1 MTKILIVDDHP
12 DIRQL
17 IRLTL
22 GNSYEIYEAGDGVTA
37 VKLAR
42 EHKPRVVVLDIMM
55 PGEMDGL
62 QALQAIRSDATLSE
76 TKVIMV
82 TARSSA
88 ADQATA
94 LEYGAHA
101 YFCKPFSPVQLV
113 NSIKG
118 LIA

>member
-22 GNSYEIYEAGDGVTA
+22 GSNYEIYEAVDATSA
-37 VKLAR
+37 LRLAR
-42 EHKPRVVVLDIMM
+42 EHQPRIVVLDIMM

-62 QALQAIRSDATLSE
+62 LALQAIRSDATLTE

-82 TARSSA
+82 TARAS
-88 ADQATA
+88 DNDKATA
-94 LEYGAHA
+94 LEYGADG
-101 YFCKPFSPVQLV
+101 YFCKPFSPLQLV
-113 NSIKG
+113 NTIKG
-118 LIA
+118 LIG

>member
-22 GNSYEIYEAGDGVTA
+22 GNQYEIHEASDATSA
-37 VKLAR
+37 LRLAR
-42 EHKPRVVVLDIMM
+42 EHRPHVVVMDIMM

-62 QALQAIRSDATLSE
+62 QALQAIRSDAALTE

-82 TARSSA
+82 TARASA
-88 ADQATA
+88 NDQATA
-94 LEYGAHA
+94 LEYGAHG

-118 LIA
+118 LIV